1 MSEALKQRVITAIII
16 GIPILFLVFFND
28 ITRTIFL
35 SLILLLCS
43 YEFNSLQYKNADNK
57 FVFLLPSIL
66 ISIVILFISIK
77 GIIDPNL
84 FIYLGI
90 IGGILLLL
98 DLLFLKINLLSKS
111 SWVTSIMYTSIPL
124 VSLIA
129 LSKESYFS
137 ILLIG
142 ILLMIW
148 VSDIGA
154 YTVGKN
160 IGKRKLMP
168 SVSPGKSWEGFIGA
182 GVISVLASILFY
194 KLLGHY
200 SLNEWMIIACI
211 IWLFGSLGDLVESQ
225 MKRHIGVKDS
235 GTILPGHGGF
245 LDRFD
250 GFYFC
255 IPFVLFYTQ
264 IILN

>member
-1 MSEALKQRVITAIII
+1 MSEALRQRVITAITI

-35 SLILLLCS
+35 SLILLLCA
-43 YEFNSLQYKNADNK
+43 YEFNSLQYKDADNK

-66 ISIVILFISIK
+66 ISSVLLYV
-77 GIIDPNL
+77 GLRGLIDSNYY
-84 FIYLGI
+84 IWIGLGTNV
-90 IGGILLLL
+90 LLLL
-98 DLLFLKINLLSKS
+98 DLLFLKKKFLSKS
-111 SWVTSIMYTSIPL
+111 SWITSVLYTTVPL
-124 VSLIA
+124 VSLIV
-129 LSKESYFS
+129 LFQVGYYST
-137 ILLIG
+137 LLIG

-160 IGKRKLMP
+160 IGKKKLMP

-182 GVISVLASILFY
+182 GVISVLASLLFY
-194 KLLGHY
+194 RFLGHY
-200 SLNEWMIIACI
+200 TVTQWMIIAAI

-255 IPFVLFYTQ
+255 IPFVLFYTE
-264 IILN
+264 IVIS